1 MGIRGMLRAAVLLLL
16 IRTWLS
22 EGNNTTS
29 LPKFYFELSS
39 TMPEV
44 VQNVFNW

>member
-22 EGNNTTS
+22 EGNDTTP
-29 LPKFYFELSS
+29 LPEFHFELSS
-39 TMPEV
+39 TVPEL